1 MGNVMVIDQIRNV
14 PDLHVNYVPLH
25 IAQKFHN
32 LKETCEARKQEGFDI
47 RFLVVTVGEFT
58 KSLYRIEIVEN
69 LDKQHMNVRRMAGAM
84 LEFNDEVIA
93 VLKKVW
99 PKVKTYHHIQSLNF
113 KDVRGGESL
122 ICNSICT
129 GSFLDDY
136 WRPRQLIR
144 NASDYQDWV
153 ASNKAENLKH
163 FQLIVPAPVWD
174 ELGKHLELL
183 GFKPTYRQSVIHA

>member
-32 LKETCEARKQEGFDI
+32 L
-47 RFLVVTVGEFT
+47 
-58 KSLYRIEIVEN
+58 
-69 LDKQHMNVRRMAGAM
+69 
-84 LEFNDEVIA
+84 
-93 VLKKVW
+93 
-99 PKVKTYHHIQSLNF
+99 
-113 KDVRGGESL
+113 RGGESL

-163 FQLIVPAPVWD
+163 FQLIVSAPVWD
-174 ELGKHLELL
+174 ELGKHLQSL